1 MIIPAMNL
9 ETNYDILGGSKEQY
23 NINFNFGEK
32 IEDNDNFISPLSD
45 LSSYLNQIKEYFFEI
60 NTFPLI
66 PKNIPLSP
74 PSNNFNNQ
82 NPNQINKE
90 KEADKLQIK
99 KNPNPKDNILKKKRG
114 RGRGRG
120 KGKGKGKCNCNCK
133 DSKNNKN
140 HKTGRLKLIFCN
152 SILKFIN
159 NVILKA
165 YNYDIGHYINQK
177 QLLKINFNIISNN
190 KADFNK
196 QLLKKTLKEIFYH
209 DISVKFTIYPKDFNK
224 KLISRLLNEEDLK
237 KRKIFHNLFN
247 KTFAECIDQIIGK
260 KRINELKDLEKYF
273 EDEIK
278 SKEDRENLKELLTN
292 FKEIILSKKSRKRE

>member
-1 MIIPAMNL
+1 MLSNGKISNISENNSGKDMIVPTMNL
-9 ETNYDILGGSKEQY
+9 ETNCDILGGSKDQY

-45 LSSYLNQIKEYFFEI
+45 LSSDLNQINEYFFEI
-60 NTFPLI
+60 NNFPSI
-66 PKNIPLSP
+66 PQNIPSSPP
-74 PSNNFNNQ
+74 PSNIINNP
-82 NPNQINKE
+82 NPNQINNE
-90 KEADKLQIK
+90 KEADKFQIK
-99 KNPNPKDNILKKKRG
+99 KNPIPKDIELKKKRG
-114 RGRGRG
+114 RGRG
-120 KGKGKGKCNCNCK
+120 KCNCK

-140 HKTGRLKLIFCN
+140 HKTRRLKLIFCN

-177 QLLKINFNIISNN
+177 KLLKINFNIINNN

-224 KLISRLLNEEDLK
+224 KLINRLLNEEDLK
-237 KRKIFHNLFN
+237 KRKIFDNLFN

-260 KRINELKDLEKYF
+260 KKINELKGLEKYF

-278 SKEDRENLKELLTN
+278 SKENRENLKFSYINSPL
-292 FKEIILSKKSRKRE
+292 F